1 MLFQNPTFLGA
12 IASTLLL
19 STSFVQGVCLHNHRR
34 NLQAGP
40 GSVPISNFSYIGVT
54 GPLGWAGLDPANV
67 KCSTANVQSPINIEH
82 GVVPPS
88 PTNPQLSIPDV
99 LSAEFE
105 NLGSTVEVVINGT
118 TIFEGKTYT
127 LKQYHFHTPAEH
139 LIDGQ
144 FYPMEVHFV
153 NIASD
158 GSILVLAALFEL
170 SPFGTNENFL
180 YPLLAPLYAITKP
193 GSSTTT
199 GPLIF
204 SDITYLFNILPLFK
218 YTGSLTTPP
227 CTDGVIFLVA
237 NSFLPISLEAFLQFK
252 NVLKFNA
259 RYVQNAPGEENLVEV
274 AAGQLPK

>member
-1 MLFQNPTFLGA
+1 MLFQNSTFLGA
-12 IASTLLL
+12 VVSALLL
-19 STSFVQGVCLHNHRR
+19 STSFVQGVCLHNHRC

-54 GPLGWAGLDPANV
+54 GPLGWAGLNPANL

-82 GVVPPS
+82 DVVPLSKTHPKI
-88 PTNPQLSIPDV
+88 SIPNV
-99 LSAEFE
+99 KSAEFE

-118 TIFEGKTYT
+118 TIFEGKTYS

-139 LIDGQ
+139 LIDAQ

-153 NIASD
+153 NIASE

-170 SPFGTNENFL
+170 SLTGTNANL
-180 YPLLAPLYAITKP
+180 LDPLSTPLHAITEP

-199 GPLIF
+199 GPLSF
-204 SDITYLFNILPLFK
+204 SDITNFFSTVPLFK

-227 CTDGVIFLVA
+227 CTDGVVFLVA
-237 NSFLPISLEAFLQFK
+237 DTFLPMSPKAFLEFK
-252 NVLKFNA
+252 SVLKFNA
-259 RYVQNAPGEENLVEV
+259 RYVQNATGKENLIEL